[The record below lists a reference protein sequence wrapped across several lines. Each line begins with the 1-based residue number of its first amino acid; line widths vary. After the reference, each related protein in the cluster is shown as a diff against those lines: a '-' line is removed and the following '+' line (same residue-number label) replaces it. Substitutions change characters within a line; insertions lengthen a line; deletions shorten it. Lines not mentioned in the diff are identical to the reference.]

1 MPAVSGGP
9 DEGELR
15 TLTQLVLDIC
25 EVGPLCLLGVLKS
38 LKRFYFQELIPNFA
52 TLITD
57 PFGSHVARSLLLLLS
72 PNLSMLEG
80 TQSAVRSKKSASWK
94 AKQGHMK
101 SVFDDEK
108 TKGKDSITRSVP
120 PEFRQMARRF
130 VEVIRT
136 QLGENEVRAMAASK
150 VACPALMVCSH
161 TNL

>member
-38 LKRFYFQELIPNFA
+38 LKRFYLQELIPDFA

-72 PNLSMLEG
+72 PNLSMLEE
-80 TQSAVRSKKSASWK
+80 TQSTVRSKKSASWK

-150 VACPALMVCSH
+150 VACPALMVCSR